1 MANFVRGL
9 RCQMTAVMCSML
21 LIPGGLSS
29 AGSDLAAQQGSA
41 PEEQAPKIPND
52 QLDSLVAPIA
62 LYPDPLLAQLLAAST
77 YPLEIMQV
85 QQWLAK
91 HKDLKDK
98 ALQDAVMK
106 QPWDPTVQSLAAL
119 PDVVKRLSDDIQWTT
134 DLGNAVLAQQSD
146 VMDAVQR
153 MRAKAKDKGNL
164 KSNDQMTVE
173 TKVVENK
180 QVIVVEQYKPDVVY
194 VPSYDPTV
202 VYGPPAYPYPPIYYP
217 PPGYYAA
224 GMAIAFGVGMMVGA
238 AWGGGWCC
246 NSGWGGN
253 NSININNNNTFVNNS
268 NRQSNISNRIGNRRS
283 SGTNSP
289 GNRSGSGGDPI
300 GNRSVSSGGGSRGE
314 GAFGGG
320 SGGSSGANA
329 RTSSSRG
336 ASSMGSRGGGRGGGG
351 R

>member
-1 MANFVRGL
+1 MLSFARRL
-9 RCQMTAVMCSML
+9 RCQLTAVICSVL
-21 LIPGGLSS
+21 LIPHGLSA
-29 AGSDLAAQQGSA
+29 AGLDITAQQGTA

-62 LYPDPLLAQLLAAST
+62 LYPDPLLAQLLAATT
-77 YPLEIMQV
+77 YPLEIMQL
-85 QQWLAK
+85 QQWLTK

-180 QVIVVEQYKPDVVY
+180 QVIVVEQSKPDVVY

-224 GMAIAFGVGMMVGA
+224 GMAISFGVGMMVGA

-268 NRQSNISNRIGNRRS
+268 NRQSNISNRSGNRTGSNNWQHNSQHRG
-283 SGTNSP
+283 GTPYS
-289 GNRSGSGGDPI
+289 NRATANKYGGTTRGD
-300 GNRSVSSGGGSRGE
+300 SVGSRQ
-314 GAFGGG
+314 
-320 SGGSSGANA
+320 ANA
-329 RTSSSRG
+329 RQNQG
-336 ASSMGSRGGGRGGGG
+336 QLGGRGQGA
-351 R
+351 